1 MIKLV
6 YPDGRWTREELTEV
20 ATLASELRQRVHNQL
35 VELAPGEFK
44 PRFIGLEGVP
54 AHKARDLR
62 APGRTVLPEEDRL
75 NREAVVGAAT
85 GLSVLTRDGVSVGA
99 ELILVQVSAFSGY
112 ARLDVMGLHG
122 QVLRDSVQTA
132 YNIVRTRY
140 REFGINEN
148 LLREPRGGGASR
160 AHGGAEGGA
169 IGGFGVRRRHCVRLD
184 RSPGQARM
192 CDDRRSN
199 SIRGG

>member
-1 MIKLV
+1 M
-6 YPDGRWTREELTEV
+6 
-20 ATLASELRQRVHNQL
+20 
-35 VELAPGEFK
+35 
-44 PRFIGLEGVP
+44 
-54 AHKARDLR
+54 
-62 APGRTVLPEEDRL
+62 LPEGHPF

-148 LLREPRGGGASR
+148 LLRERVVAVHLCAWRSRRRGHR
-160 AHGGAEGGA
+160 RVC
-169 IGGFGVRRRHCVRLD
+169 VRRRHCVRLD